1 MLTSQVLKAVTEIIL
16 GNAHLHL
23 EVLLI
28 TANFGVFNSF
38 YLGSRS
44 QGEYCGFQVTATIE
58 GFQVLVCLPLIS
70 GQFSPKAGDQIF
82 YFFIAKSTKRAGNFV
97 VCSLKVGMEA
107 IQ

>member
-1 MLTSQVLKAVTEIIL
+1 MLPSQVLKAVTEIIL

-28 TANFGVFNSF
+28 TANFGIFNSF

-44 QGEYCGFQVTATIE
+44 QGDYCGFQVTATIE

-70 GQFSPKAGDQIF
+70 GQFLPKAGDQIF
-82 YFFIAKSTKRAGNFV
+82 YFFIAKAQKEQGILLFAH
-97 VCSLKVGMEA
+97 
-107 IQ
+107 

>member
-1 MLTSQVLKAVTEIIL
+1 MFTSQVLKAVTEIIL

-82 YFFIAKSTKRAGNFV
+82 YFLIAKAQKEQGILLFAH
-97 VCSLKVGMEA
+97 
-107 IQ
+107 